1 MIVAIEGIDA
11 SGKAT
16 QSKLLADKLS
26 AKLISFPNYTTPSG
40 IMIGKMLREQ
50 MWVSPSMHDAQV
62 LQALMTVNRYEM
74 WGVIDSLRKL
84 GKSIVFDRYYAS
96 SIVYGKYDGVSED
109 WIKLISDGLPQP
121 DHHVLIDVSV
131 EEAAKRRPEARD
143 KYERDRSAMMQRREL
158 YLKLFNRMRRLN
170 YKGEDPKLAP
180 WHVVDGHGTISEV
193 QARICAAVGV

>member
-16 QSKLLADKLS
+16 QSKLLADKLG

-50 MWVSPSMHDAQV
+50 MWVSPSMHDAWT

-74 WGVIDSLRKL
+74 WSVIDSLRKL
-84 GKSIVFDRYYAS
+84 GKHIVFDRYYAS
-96 SIVYGKYDGVSED
+96 SIIYGKYDGVSED

-121 DHHVLIDVSV
+121 DHHVLIDVSIG
-131 EEAAKRRPEARD
+131 ETLRRRPEARD
-143 KYERDRSAMMQRREL
+143 KYERDRPVMERRREL

-170 YKGEDPKLAP
+170 YKGEDPRLAP
-180 WHVVDGHGTISEV
+180 WHIVDGHASISDV
-193 QARICAAVGV
+193 HARICAAVGV